1 MYDLISQNIH
11 QFRET
16 DFQQNNPMLNLVC
29 LRLIM
34 KSRNGKKS
42 HWRVIFKA
50 DQNYFVDQLA
60 IRLWAESIFPRRLR
74 LKLYTLEPN
83 FCRMITILQCKYAVF
98 SISLTWRW
106 EKNESMCIKRNAHS
120 TIVPLLLFVIYLIIQ
135 ITGYNFKH
143 FLNIYMA
150 LQSLL
155 TCVEKR

>member
-50 DQNYFVDQLA
+50 DQ
-60 IRLWAESIFPRRLR
+60 IISSINWPFDYELSP
-74 LKLYTLEPN
+74 
-83 FCRMITILQCKYAVF
+83 F
-98 SISLTWRW
+98 SR
-106 EKNESMCIKRNAHS
+106 ED
-120 TIVPLLLFVIYLIIQ
+120 FD
-135 ITGYNFKH
+135 
-143 FLNIYMA
+143 
-150 LQSLL
+150 
-155 TCVEKR
+155 